1 MFGLFYTEKICIMI
15 SYIADHLYIGE
26 QVDAQSPP
34 PFISAVF
41 WTALDPPLTAPPD
54 IVFGRLPLKEYT
66 EPDLIDFEMGIQWLA
81 RHLPE
86 HNILVACRV
95 GLGRSPSLIIA
106 YLCCV
111 QNLSFAEAQEL
122 VTRKRPGT
130 TTLPH
135 LASLIEQLQAIT
147 PIPSPLTC

>member
-1 MFGLFYTEKICIMI
+1 MI

-26 QVDAQSPP
+26 QVDAESPP
-34 PFISAVF
+34 AFISAVF
-41 WTALDPPLTAPPD
+41 WTALDPQLSPPPN

-66 EPDLIDFEMGIQWLA
+66 EPDLIDLEMGIQWLA

-95 GLGRSPSLIIA
+95 GLGRSPSVIMT

-111 QNLSFAEAQEL
+111 QDLSFAEAQEL
-122 VTRKRPGT
+122 VTQKRPGT
-130 TTLPH
+130 TALPR
-135 LASLIEQLQAIT
+135 LASLIEQLKT
-147 PIPSPLTC
+147 PGPIPCPPIR

>member
-1 MFGLFYTEKICIMI
+1 MIIMI
-15 SYIADHLYIGE
+15 SYIDYHLFIGE

-34 PFISAVF
+34 AFISAVF
-41 WTALDPPLTAPPD
+41 WTALDTQLSPPPN

-66 EPDLIDFEMGIQWLA
+66 EPDLIDLEMGIQWLA

-111 QNLSFAEAQEL
+111 QHLSFAEAQEL
-122 VTRKRPGT
+122 VTRKRPET
-130 TTLPH
+130 TPLPH
-135 LASLIEQLQAIT
+135 LASKIEQLQT
-147 PIPSPLTC
+147 PSNFRLRTCIRG

>member
-1 MFGLFYTEKICIMI
+1 MI
-15 SYIADHLYIGE
+15 SYITDHLYIGE

-34 PFISAVF
+34 PFISAVL
-41 WTALDPPLTAPPD
+41 WAALDPPLTAPPN
-54 IVFGRLPLKEYT
+54 IIFGRLPLREYT
-66 EPDLIDFEMGIQWLA
+66 EPDLIDLEMGIQWLA

-111 QNLSFAEAQEL
+111 QHLSFAEARDL
-122 VTRKRPGT
+122 VTQKRPGAT
-130 TTLPH
+130 PLPH
-135 LASLIEQLQAIT
+135 LASLIDQLT
-147 PIPSPLTC
+147 TTRSIPCLPTR